1 MKHYSKLK
9 ETRISSQ
16 TLYKGVLGVKLD
28 TVKLINGH
36 TSTRLYLDHR
46 GASGVLPVADGYVY
60 LVQQYR
66 YPVGR
71 VTWEIPA
78 GKREKGQTFLTC
90 ARAELKQET
99 GMRAKSLKHVL
110 MFNPSNAFSNE
121 ELHLFVATGLTR
133 GKDSPD
139 EDEFINLKKF
149 PFEKAYKMVE
159 TGEIADAKTIIMLQW
174 WKLHTKNY
182 NKGRVRAKS

>member
-9 ETRISSQ
+9 ETKISSQ
-16 TLYKGVLGVKLD
+16 IIFKGIVGVKFD

-36 TSTRLYLDHR
+36 TATRLYLDHQ
-46 GASGVLPVADGYVY
+46 GASAVLPVEDGYVY

-66 YPVGR
+66 YAVGQ

-78 GKREKGQTFLTC
+78 GKREKNQTFAQC

-99 GMRAKSLKHVL
+99 GMTAQRLKKVL
-110 MFNPSNAFSNE
+110 MFHPSNAFSSE

-149 PFEKAYKMVE
+149 PLQTAYQMVE
-159 TGEIADAKTIIMLQW
+159 KGQIHDAKTIIMLQW
-174 WKLHTKNY
+174 WQLHHP
-182 NKGRVRAKS
+182 

>member
-9 ETRISSQ
+9 ETKIASK
-16 TLYKGVLGVKLD
+16 TLFKGIVGVKFD

-36 TSTRLYLDHR
+36 TATRLYLDHK
-46 GASGVLPVADGYVY
+46 GASAVLPVEGEYIY

-78 GKREKGQTFLTC
+78 GKREKDQTFAQC

-99 GMRAKSLKHVL
+99 GMTARSLKKVL
-110 MFNPSNAFSNE
+110 MFHPSNAFSSE
-121 ELHLFVATGLTR
+121 ELHLYVATGLKR

-149 PFEKAYKMVE
+149 PLSHAYRMLEK
-159 TGEIADAKTIIMLQW
+159 GEINDAKTIIMLQW
-174 WKLHTKNY
+174 WKLHYK
-182 NKGRVRAKS
+182 